1 MPKQLTKIL
10 KLFITL
16 LVPILVIGGATSLL
30 ATDSYLAFEYNK
42 TSFPPDTFGYFQ
54 RQRFVLASTNIHYVR
69 AHLPSDELSRQSMNG
84 VPVYTT
90 REVSHMADVRA
101 VFQSV
106 FRVGQMSLI
115 VFLLL
120 SFILWRSGERA
131 SLTSAVK
138 SGGILTSGMIL
149 SIALLAIFSWQFWFN
164 NFHLIFFKPGSWLF
178 SYSDT
183 LIRLFPVEFWFDA
196 TLTISVLSFVGG
208 IILALFGWSLEKTAT
223 ATQR

>member
-16 LVPILVIGGATSLL
+16 LVPILVIGGATRLL

-42 TSFPPDTFGYFQ
+42 TSFPPDAFGYTQ

-84 VPVYTT
+84 VPVYTA

-106 FRVGQMSLI
+106 FRVGLVSLI
-115 VFLLL
+115 LFLLL
-120 SFILWRSGERA
+120 SFILWRAGERT
-131 SLTSAVK
+131 SLASAVK

-149 SIALLAIFSWQFWFN
+149 SIALLAIFSWQFWFD

-183 LIRLFPVEFWFDA
+183 LIRLFPVEFWFDT
-196 TLTISVLSFVGG
+196 TLTISILSFVGG
-208 IILALFGWSLEKTAT
+208 IILALFGWRLEKA
-223 ATQR
+223 AIAMQS

>member
-1 MPKQLTKIL
+1 
-10 KLFITL
+10 
-16 LVPILVIGGATSLL
+16 
-30 ATDSYLAFEYNK
+30 
-42 TSFPPDTFGYFQ
+42 
-54 RQRFVLASTNIHYVR
+54 
-69 AHLPSDELSRQSMNG
+69 
-84 VPVYTT
+84 
-90 REVSHMADVRA
+90 MADVRA

-208 IILALFGWSLEKTAT
+208 IILALFGWRLEKTAT
-223 ATQR
+223 AIQS